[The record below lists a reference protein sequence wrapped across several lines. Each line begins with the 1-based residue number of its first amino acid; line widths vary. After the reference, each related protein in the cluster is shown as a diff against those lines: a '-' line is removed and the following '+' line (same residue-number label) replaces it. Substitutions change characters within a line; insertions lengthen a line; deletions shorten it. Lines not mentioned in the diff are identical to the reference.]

1 MPYTPPVGDAVDFDF
16 AGSAYTP
23 TVGDAV
29 DFDFSDEVP
38 LAVQGLFLALFMG
51 E

>member
-1 MPYTPPVGDAVDFDF
+1 MAYTPPVGDAVDFDF

-23 TVGDAV
+23 PVGDAV
-29 DFDFSDEVP
+29 DFDFAEEVP
-38 LAVQGLFLALFMG
+38 AVFGGLFLALFVG